1 MSHGGHG
8 HTHDGTEGPGHTHG
22 PPQQAMMPPP
32 PQMDPLIQAALDEQF
47 QAVPLAVQGD
57 ARDQAVCAKHS
68 LEVCS
73 DCGLNFAELNVF
85 TKLIA
90 QSNEIAIPPPPN
102 VVHPNRSQAVQK
114 TKEEGNTAYKQKN
127 WLQAINFYNMSAN
140 IAASRNPWE
149 PSALVRDEMAIV
161 VCNRSAAFAAA
172 EDYVSAL
179 VDADVVIQL
188 KRPWSKG
195 HFRKA
200 KALVGLQRFEEARDA
215 VMLGLQFEPDSAEM
229 LAFKKEIED
238 QIEAQAAATR
248 SPKLTSAPTPA

>member
-1 MSHGGHG
+1 
-8 HTHDGTEGPGHTHG
+8 
-22 PPQQAMMPPP
+22 
-32 PQMDPLIQAALDEQF
+32 
-47 QAVPLAVQGD
+47 
-57 ARDQAVCAKHS
+57 
-68 LEVCS
+68 
-73 DCGLNFAELNVF
+73 
-85 TKLIA
+85 
-90 QSNEIAIPPPPN
+90 IAIPPPPN

-114 TKEEGNTAYKQKN
+114 TKEEGNNAYKQKN

-229 LAFKKEIED
+229 LSFKKEIED
-238 QIEAQAAATR
+238 QIEAQTR
-248 SPKLTSAPTPA
+248 SPKSAPLATPSA